1 MKKIF
6 INELEDHIG
15 EQIVSVFYVA
25 SLTPNM
31 NKQGTSWTDIQL
43 VDKTGRKRAKMWS
56 EFDTDAARAC
66 NETYV
71 TCKGTVD
78 IYNGIVGLAI
88 TEMAPANP
96 DEYVLSDFAPSISE
110 NERDSAL
117 EALWNFIEQVGHPG
131 VKKLLHHCFNTKV
144 LEQYCALPAGVMLH
158 HAYNGALLIHTVE
171 VVNLAVSAAKVQNE
185 YRASYSIPVNMD
197 MVIAGALLHDYGK
210 IMEYKPFPVSTRT
223 LYGQMIGH
231 IHAGAMLV
239 SSYGSLLK
247 GDERFDMTEL
257 LHIILSSHGEEGGM
271 KPMTQEAMI
280 VHNADV
286 QSAGMD
292 GFSTAFRLEDENHP
306 GMQNQ
311 FAFSKFTD
319 SRIYRRKEE
328 ISGEN
333 SL

>member
-6 INELEDHIG
+6 INELEEHIG

-25 SLTPNM
+25 SLTRNI

-66 NETYV
+66 NEAYV

-88 TEMAPANP
+88 TEMSPADP
-96 DEYVLSDFAPSISE
+96 SEYVITDFAPSISE
-110 NERDSAL
+110 KERDSAL
-117 EALWNFIEQVGHPG
+117 DTLAHFIERVEHPG
-131 VKKLLHHCFNTKV
+131 MRNLLKHCFNERV
-144 LEQYCALPAGVMLH
+144 LEQFCTLPAGIMMH
-158 HAYNGALLIHTVE
+158 HAYNGALLIHTME
-171 VVNLAVSAAKVQNE
+171 VVNLAVSAAEVQNK

-197 MVIAGALLHDYGK
+197 LVIAGALLHDYGK

-223 LYGQMIGH
+223 LYGKMIGH
-231 IHAGAMLV
+231 VHAGAILV

-247 GDERFDMTEL
+247 GNERFDMTEL

-271 KPMTQEAMI
+271 EPMTQEAMI
-280 VHNADV
+280 VHNADM

-292 GFSTAFRLEDENHP
+292 GFSTAFRLEDEKHP

-319 SRIYRRKEE
+319 SSIYRRKEE